1 MQSHLPI
8 NVAERMRRYRAR
20 LRSGAQRMVGELT
33 WRQVDWLI
41 DSGYLDEQLA
51 HDPRAVGAAVLDM
64 LDERN
69 PRRGFHRPEKTS
81 A

>member
-33 WRQVDWLI
+33 WCQVDWLI
-41 DSGYLDEQLA
+41 NRGFLDA
-51 HDPRAVGAAVLDM
+51 RMASDPKAVGAAVLDM
-64 LDERN
+64 LHELTG
-69 PRRGFHRPEKTS
+69 RG
-81 A
+81 

>member
-1 MQSHLPI
+1 MPSHPPN

-41 DSGYLDEQLA
+41 DGGFLDEQLA
-51 HDPRAVGAAVLDM
+51 HDPTAVGATVLDM
-64 LDERN
+64 LDER
-69 PRRGFHRPEKTS
+69 RERG
-81 A
+81 